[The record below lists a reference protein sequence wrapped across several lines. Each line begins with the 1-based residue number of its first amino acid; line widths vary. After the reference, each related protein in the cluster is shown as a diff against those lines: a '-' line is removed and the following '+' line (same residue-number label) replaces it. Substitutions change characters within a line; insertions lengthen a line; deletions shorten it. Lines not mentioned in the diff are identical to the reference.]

1 MDITPEQVR
10 AHRLRAHHLDRR
22 YPASRILEAAGACGL
37 QNSPPGGWETALF
50 QRLEGCSLPL
60 LRDALY
66 RDRALLQAWSI
77 RGVPLVFP
85 AGESGVF
92 LSPLLAREG
101 ECPWI
106 YTRGITAALDFVGMS
121 FDEAHARVREA
132 ARCLDGTTVRSKEA
146 LDQLLAD
153 RVGAQLPPE
162 QRALWDSPSMYGRPD
177 RQTVGGAAVSF
188 LLRPCSFASLVVFGR
203 REENSP
209 TFTSFR
215 RWLGREP
222 SPCPQG
228 EAELVRRF
236 LHCYGPAA
244 PADLQAWLGSSPQQA
259 KRLWSAAAEEMEPVR
274 VLGRTRW
281 ALIRD
286 RDSLTAPPEQ
296 PGRLILLGPHDPYLD
311 LRDRWVVLPD
321 PALQRRVWRTVS
333 NPGALV
339 QGGKI
344 LGTWTAKV
352 RGERMGLRIDA
363 WDDLTTWQ
371 RRQAEEQAQA
381 YAAFREREL
390 TAFCLD
396 REH

>member
-92 LSPLLAREG
+92 LSPLLA
-101 ECPWI
+101 WI

-153 RVGAQLPPE
+153 RVGEQLPPE

-311 LRDRWVVLPD
+311 LRDRALVLED
-321 PALQRRVWRTVS
+321 PARQRQVWRTVS
-333 NPGALV
+333 NPGAVLKDGRVAGIWTGKAV
-339 QGGKI
+339 QGRLEFSLSLWEPLSPGARRA
-344 LGTWTAKV
+344 L
-352 RGERMGLRIDA
+352 EREAG
-363 WDDLTTWQ
+363 
-371 RRQAEEQAQA
+371 A
-381 YAAFREREL
+381 YAAFRGLEL
-390 TAFCLD
+390 SLLP
-396 REH
+396 

>member
-153 RVGAQLPPE
+153 RVGEQLPPE
-162 QRALWDSPSMYGRPD
+162 QRALW
-177 RQTVGGAAVSF
+177 
-188 LLRPCSFASLVVFGR
+188 
-203 REENSP
+203 
-209 TFTSFR
+209 
-215 RWLGREP
+215 
-222 SPCPQG
+222 
-228 EAELVRRF
+228 
-236 LHCYGPAA
+236 
-244 PADLQAWLGSSPQQA
+244 
-259 KRLWSAAAEEMEPVR
+259 EMC
-274 VLGRTRW
+274 
-281 ALIRD
+281 IRD
-286 RDSLTAPPEQ
+286 R
-296 PGRLILLGPHDPYLD
+296 
-311 LRDRWVVLPD
+311 
-321 PALQRRVWRTVS
+321 
-333 NPGALV
+333 
-339 QGGKI
+339 
-344 LGTWTAKV
+344 
-352 RGERMGLRIDA
+352 
-363 WDDLTTWQ
+363 
-371 RRQAEEQAQA
+371 
-381 YAAFREREL
+381 
-390 TAFCLD
+390 
-396 REH
+396 

>member
-1 MDITPEQVR
+1 M
-10 AHRLRAHHLDRR
+10 
-22 YPASRILEAAGACGL
+22 
-37 QNSPPGGWETALF
+37 
-50 QRLEGCSLPL
+50 
-60 LRDALY
+60 
-66 RDRALLQAWSI
+66 
-77 RGVPLVFP
+77 PLVFP

-121 FDEAHARVREA
+121 FDEAHTRVREA
-132 ARCLDGTTVRSKEA
+132 ARCLDGTTIRSKEA

-153 RVGAQLPPE
+153 RVGAQLPPK

-296 PGRLILLGPHDPYLD
+296 P
-311 LRDRWVVLPD
+311 
-321 PALQRRVWRTVS
+321 
-333 NPGALV
+333 
-339 QGGKI
+339 
-344 LGTWTAKV
+344 
-352 RGERMGLRIDA
+352 
-363 WDDLTTWQ
+363 
-371 RRQAEEQAQA
+371 
-381 YAAFREREL
+381 AA
-390 TAFCLD
+390 
-396 REH
+396 

>member
-153 RVGAQLPPE
+153 RVGEQLPPE

-177 RQTVGGAAVSF
+177 RQTVGPPPA
-188 LLRPCSFASLVVFGR
+188 LRGR
-203 REENSP
+203 RSWCGDFS
-209 TFTSFR
+209 T
-215 RWLGREP
+215 
-222 SPCPQG
+222 
-228 EAELVRRF
+228 A
-236 LHCYGPAA
+236 
-244 PADLQAWLGSSPQQA
+244 
-259 KRLWSAAAEEMEPVR
+259 
-274 VLGRTRW
+274 
-281 ALIRD
+281 
-286 RDSLTAPPEQ
+286 TAPPPPPISR
-296 PGRLILLGPHDPYLD
+296 PGWAALPNRRSGSGPP
-311 LRDRWVVLPD
+311 P
-321 PALQRRVWRTVS
+321 QRRWNRS
-333 NPGALV
+333 GCWAGPAGP
-339 QGGKI
+339 
-344 LGTWTAKV
+344 
-352 RGERMGLRIDA
+352 
-363 WDDLTTWQ
+363 
-371 RRQAEEQAQA
+371 
-381 YAAFREREL
+381 
-390 TAFCLD
+390 
-396 REH
+396 

>member
-37 QNSPPGGWETALF
+37 QNSRPAGGRLPSSSAWRAVPSPSSETPCTGTGPCSRPGASGA
-50 QRLEGCSLPL
+50 CP
-60 LRDALY
+60 
-66 RDRALLQAWSI
+66 WS
-77 RGVPLVFP
+77 FP

-121 FDEAHARVREA
+121 FDEAHTRVREA
-132 ARCLDGTTVRSKEA
+132 ARCLDGTTIRSKEA

-153 RVGAQLPPE
+153 RVGAQLPPK

-222 SPCPQG
+222 SPAPQG
-228 EAELVRRF
+228 GGGAGAEISPLLRPRRPCRSPGLAGQLSPTGEAALVRRRRGDGT
-236 LHCYGPAA
+236 GPGAG
-244 PADLQAWLGSSPQQA
+244 PDPLGPDPGPGQPH
-259 KRLWSAAAEEMEPVR
+259 RL
-274 VLGRTRW
+274 
-281 ALIRD
+281 
-286 RDSLTAPPEQ
+286 PEQ

-311 LRDRWVVLPD
+311 LRDRALVLED
-321 PALQRRVWRTVS
+321 PARQRQVWRTVS
-333 NPGALV
+333 NPGAVLKDGRVAGIWTGKAV
-339 QGGKI
+339 QGRLEFSLSLWEPLSPGA
-344 LGTWTAKV
+344 LRAL
-352 RGERMGLRIDA
+352 EREAG
-363 WDDLTTWQ
+363 
-371 RRQAEEQAQA
+371 A
-381 YAAFREREL
+381 YAAFRGLEL
-390 TAFCLD
+390 SLLP
-396 REH
+396 

>member
-106 YTRGITAALDFVGMS
+106 YTRGSPRPWTLSACPSTRPTPGCGRPPAAWTGPPS
-121 FDEAHARVREA
+121 A
-132 ARCLDGTTVRSKEA
+132 ARRPWTSCWLTGS
-146 LDQLLAD
+146 
-153 RVGAQLPPE
+153 GAAPAE

-203 REENSP
+203 REENQSHLYLLP
-209 TFTSFR
+209 P
-215 RWLGREP
+215 LAGP
-222 SPCPQG
+222 GALPCPQG

-296 PGRLILLGPHDPYLD
+296 P
-311 LRDRWVVLPD
+311 
-321 PALQRRVWRTVS
+321 
-333 NPGALV
+333 
-339 QGGKI
+339 
-344 LGTWTAKV
+344 
-352 RGERMGLRIDA
+352 
-363 WDDLTTWQ
+363 
-371 RRQAEEQAQA
+371 
-381 YAAFREREL
+381 AA
-390 TAFCLD
+390 
-396 REH
+396 

>member
-60 LRDALY
+60 LRDVLY

-121 FDEAHARVREA
+121 FDEAHTRVREA
-132 ARCLDGTTVRSKEA
+132 ARCLDGTTIRSKEA

-153 RVGAQLPPE
+153 RVGAQLPPK

-311 LRDRWVVLPD
+311 LRDRALVLED
-321 PALQRRVWRTVS
+321 PARQRQVWRTVS
-333 NPGALV
+333 NPGAVLKDGRVAGIWTGKAV
-339 QGGKI
+339 QGRLEFSLSLWEPLSPGA
-344 LGTWTAKV
+344 LRAL
-352 RGERMGLRIDA
+352 EREAG
-363 WDDLTTWQ
+363 
-371 RRQAEEQAQA
+371 A
-381 YAAFREREL
+381 YAAFRGLEL
-390 TAFCLD
+390 SLLP
-396 REH
+396 

>member
-311 LRDRWVVLPD
+311 LRDRALVLED
-321 PALQRRVWRTVS
+321 PARQRQVWRTVS
-333 NPGALV
+333 NPGAVLKDGRVAGIWTGKAV
-339 QGGKI
+339 QGRLEFSLSLWEPLSPGARRA
-344 LGTWTAKV
+344 L
-352 RGERMGLRIDA
+352 ER
-363 WDDLTTWQ
+363 
-371 RRQAEEQAQA
+371 EEGA
-381 YAAFREREL
+381 YAAFRGLEL
-390 TAFCLD
+390 SLLP
-396 REH
+396 

>member
-92 LSPLLAREG
+92 LSPLLAGRGSVPGSTPGGSPRPWTLSACPSTRPTPGCGRPPAAWTGPPSAARRPWTSCWLTGVG
-101 ECPWI
+101 EQLPPG
-106 YTRGITAALDFVGMS
+106 TAGPVGLPLHGTAALTGDRG
-121 FDEAHARVREA
+121 RR
-132 ARCLDGTTVRSKEA
+132 RCLLSPPPLLLCLSGGVR
-146 LDQLLAD
+146 
-153 RVGAQLPPE
+153 PP
-162 QRALWDSPSMYGRPD
+162 
-177 RQTVGGAAVSF
+177 
-188 LLRPCSFASLVVFGR
+188 GR
-203 REENSP
+203 RTSP

-274 VLGRTRW
+274 VLGRT
-281 ALIRD
+281 A
-286 RDSLTAPPEQ
+286 
-296 PGRLILLGPHDPYLD
+296 GP
-311 LRDRWVVLPD
+311 
-321 PALQRRVWRTVS
+321 
-333 NPGALV
+333 
-339 QGGKI
+339 
-344 LGTWTAKV
+344 
-352 RGERMGLRIDA
+352 
-363 WDDLTTWQ
+363 
-371 RRQAEEQAQA
+371 
-381 YAAFREREL
+381 
-390 TAFCLD
+390 
-396 REH
+396 

>member
-1 MDITPEQVR
+1 
-10 AHRLRAHHLDRR
+10 
-22 YPASRILEAAGACGL
+22 
-37 QNSPPGGWETALF
+37 
-50 QRLEGCSLPL
+50 
-60 LRDALY
+60 
-66 RDRALLQAWSI
+66 
-77 RGVPLVFP
+77 
-85 AGESGVF
+85 
-92 LSPLLAREG
+92 
-101 ECPWI
+101 
-106 YTRGITAALDFVGMS
+106 
-121 FDEAHARVREA
+121 
-132 ARCLDGTTVRSKEA
+132 
-146 LDQLLAD
+146 
-153 RVGAQLPPE
+153 
-162 QRALWDSPSMYGRPD
+162 MYGRPD

-296 PGRLILLGPHDPYLD
+296 PGRLIPLGPHDPYLD
-311 LRDRWVVLPD
+311 LRDRALVLED
-321 PALQRRVWRTVS
+321 PARQRQVWRTVS
-333 NPGALV
+333 NPGAVLKDGRVAGIWTGKAV
-339 QGGKI
+339 QGRLEFSLSLWEPLSPGA
-344 LGTWTAKV
+344 LRAL
-352 RGERMGLRIDA
+352 EREAG
-363 WDDLTTWQ
+363 
-371 RRQAEEQAQA
+371 A
-381 YAAFREREL
+381 YAAFRGLEL
-390 TAFCLD
+390 SLLP
-396 REH
+396 

>member
-60 LRDALY
+60 LRDVLY

-92 LSPLLAREG
+92 LSPLLARE
-101 ECPWI
+101 
-106 YTRGITAALDFVGMS
+106 AALDFVGMS

-311 LRDRWVVLPD
+311 LRDRALVLED
-321 PALQRRVWRTVS
+321 PARQRQVWRTVS
-333 NPGALV
+333 NPGAVLKDGRVAGIWTGKAV
-339 QGGKI
+339 QGRLEFSLSLWEPLSPG
-344 LGTWTAKV
+344 A
-352 RGERMGLRIDA
+352 
-363 WDDLTTWQ
+363 
-371 RRQAEEQAQA
+371 RRALEHEAGA
-381 YAAFREREL
+381 YAAFRGLEL
-390 TAFCLD
+390 SLLP
-396 REH
+396 

>member
-121 FDEAHARVREA
+121 FDEAHTRVREA
-132 ARCLDGTTVRSKEA
+132 ARCLDGTTIRSKEA

-153 RVGAQLPPE
+153 RVGEQLPPE

-281 ALIRD
+281 AGAAR
-286 RDSLTAPPEQ
+286 P
-296 PGRLILLGPHDPYLD
+296 
-311 LRDRWVVLPD
+311 PD
-321 PALQRRVWRTVS
+321 PAGAPRPLSGPAGPSPGPGGPRPPAPGLADSLQPRRRSEGWARGRHLDRKSGTGTTRVLPVPVGAPLSWS
-333 NPGALV
+333 ASGPGA
-339 QGGKI
+339 
-344 LGTWTAKV
+344 
-352 RGERMGLRIDA
+352 
-363 WDDLTTWQ
+363 
-371 RRQAEEQAQA
+371 
-381 YAAFREREL
+381 
-390 TAFCLD
+390 
-396 REH
+396 

>member
-66 RDRALLQAWSI
+66 RDRALLQAWSN

-153 RVGAQLPPE
+153 RVGEQLPPE

-311 LRDRWVVLPD
+311 LRDRALVLED
-321 PALQRRVWRTVS
+321 PARQRQVWRTVS
-333 NPGALV
+333 NPGAVLKDGRVAGIWTGKAV
-339 QGGKI
+339 QGRLEFSLSLWEPLSPG
-344 LGTWTAKV
+344 A
-352 RGERMGLRIDA
+352 
-363 WDDLTTWQ
+363 
-371 RRQAEEQAQA
+371 RRALEHEAGA
-381 YAAFREREL
+381 YAAFRGLEL
-390 TAFCLD
+390 SLLP
-396 REH
+396 

>member
-66 RDRALLQAWSI
+66 RDRALRQAG
-77 RGVPLVFP
+77 RG
-85 AGESGVF
+85 
-92 LSPLLAREG
+92 
-101 ECPWI
+101 
-106 YTRGITAALDFVGMS
+106 RGGMS

-153 RVGAQLPPE
+153 RVGEQLPPE

-311 LRDRWVVLPD
+311 LRDRALVLED
-321 PALQRRVWRTVS
+321 PARQRQVWRTVS
-333 NPGALV
+333 NPGAVLKDGRVAGIWTGKAV
-339 QGGKI
+339 QGRLEFSLSLWEPLSPG
-344 LGTWTAKV
+344 A
-352 RGERMGLRIDA
+352 
-363 WDDLTTWQ
+363 
-371 RRQAEEQAQA
+371 RRALEHEAGA
-381 YAAFREREL
+381 YAAFRGLEL
-390 TAFCLD
+390 SLLP
-396 REH
+396 

>member
-153 RVGAQLPPE
+153 RVGEQLPPE

-259 KRLWSAAAEEMEPVR
+259 KRLWSAAA
-274 VLGRTRW
+274 
-281 ALIRD
+281 
-286 RDSLTAPPEQ
+286 
-296 PGRLILLGPHDPYLD
+296 
-311 LRDRWVVLPD
+311 
-321 PALQRRVWRTVS
+321 
-333 NPGALV
+333 
-339 QGGKI
+339 
-344 LGTWTAKV
+344 
-352 RGERMGLRIDA
+352 
-363 WDDLTTWQ
+363 
-371 RRQAEEQAQA
+371 
-381 YAAFREREL
+381 
-390 TAFCLD
+390 
-396 REH
+396 

>member
-1 MDITPEQVR
+1 
-10 AHRLRAHHLDRR
+10 
-22 YPASRILEAAGACGL
+22 
-37 QNSPPGGWETALF
+37 
-50 QRLEGCSLPL
+50 
-60 LRDALY
+60 
-66 RDRALLQAWSI
+66 
-77 RGVPLVFP
+77 
-85 AGESGVF
+85 
-92 LSPLLAREG
+92 
-101 ECPWI
+101 
-106 YTRGITAALDFVGMS
+106 MS

-132 ARCLDGTTVRSKEA
+132 ARCLDGTTIRSKEA

-153 RVGAQLPPE
+153 RVGEQLPPK

-222 SPCPQG
+222 SPALRG

-274 VLGRTRW
+274 CW
-281 ALIRD
+281 AGPAGPDPGPGQPHR
-286 RDSLTAPPEQ
+286 PPEQ

-311 LRDRWVVLPD
+311 LRDRALVLED
-321 PALQRRVWRTVS
+321 PARQRQVWRTVS
-333 NPGALV
+333 NPGAVLKDGRV
-339 QGGKI
+339 AGI
-344 LGTWTAKV
+344 
-352 RGERMGLRIDA
+352 
-363 WDDLTTWQ
+363 
-371 RRQAEEQAQA
+371 
-381 YAAFREREL
+381 
-390 TAFCLD
+390 
-396 REH
+396 

>member
-60 LRDALY
+60 LRDVLY

-311 LRDRWVVLPD
+311 LRDRALVLED
-321 PALQRRVWRTVS
+321 PARQRQVWRTVS
-333 NPGALV
+333 NPGAVLKDGRVAGIWTGKAV
-339 QGGKI
+339 QGRLEFSLSLWEPLSPGARRA
-344 LGTWTAKV
+344 L
-352 RGERMGLRIDA
+352 EREAG
-363 WDDLTTWQ
+363 
-371 RRQAEEQAQA
+371 A
-381 YAAFREREL
+381 YAAFRGLEL
-390 TAFCLD
+390 SLLP
-396 REH
+396 

>member
-60 LRDALY
+60 LRDVLY

-92 LSPLLAREG
+92 LSPLLARE
-101 ECPWI
+101 
-106 YTRGITAALDFVGMS
+106 AALDFVGMS

-311 LRDRWVVLPD
+311 LRDRALVLED
-321 PALQRRVWRTVS
+321 PARQRQVWRTVS
-333 NPGALV
+333 NPGAVLKDGRVAGIWTGKAV
-339 QGGKI
+339 QGRLEFSLSLWEPLSPGARRA
-344 LGTWTAKV
+344 L
-352 RGERMGLRIDA
+352 EREAG
-363 WDDLTTWQ
+363 
-371 RRQAEEQAQA
+371 A
-381 YAAFREREL
+381 YAAFRGLEL
-390 TAFCLD
+390 SLLP
-396 REH
+396 